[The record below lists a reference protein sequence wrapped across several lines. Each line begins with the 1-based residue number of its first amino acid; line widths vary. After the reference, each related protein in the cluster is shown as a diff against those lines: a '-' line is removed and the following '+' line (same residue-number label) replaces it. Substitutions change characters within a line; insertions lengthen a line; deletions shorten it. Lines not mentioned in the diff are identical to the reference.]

1 MLLRITKKSSMDSL
15 LNSVQ
20 IYLSERISNKT
31 LLMECKNI
39 ISEIIYNIFKYA
51 PSGTV
56 KITQKE
62 KKLFIEAED
71 NGSGIT
77 NLNEAI
83 KDGYSSSGTLGL
95 GLGTIFRLAD
105 DIDIQTSSKGTIIKI
120 EKELL

>member
-1 MLLRITKKSSMDSL
+1 M
-15 LNSVQ
+15 NSVQ